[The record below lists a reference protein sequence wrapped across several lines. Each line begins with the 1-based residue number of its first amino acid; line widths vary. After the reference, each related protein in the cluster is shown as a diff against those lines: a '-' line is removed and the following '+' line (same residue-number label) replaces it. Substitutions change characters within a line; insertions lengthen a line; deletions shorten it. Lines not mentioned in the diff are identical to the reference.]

1 MYKLLQRSVS
11 DVNWI
16 DGTFPI
22 VRLELIDH
30 FTFAVRLQQQFN
42 RFIFKLEQ
50 QEYEKEKIA
59 WSFISFPDNQDVLDL
74 IEKKHSGIFSILDE
88 QCKLAKCTDSS
99 FSRALYEKCEEHNC
113 FQSSR
118 TQKARGLF
126 AVQHYAG
133 NVEYDTSSFLN
144 KNKDELPKEATD
156 FLLSSRASTV
166 RKLGE
171 ILSDS
176 SNHDNSG
183 NNGRKFNNA
192 KSTLSR
198 ASVGNQFTSQL
209 RELRCRIEL
218 TSPHYIRC
226 MKPNDEL
233 TPDNFVPAVI
243 ANQLNCAGVLEAVR
257 VSRVGY
263 PQRYTK
269 DLFVRRYLIL
279 CITAME
285 RGKRRR
291 GDLCDELVEILVPKI
306 WCEQRGN
313 ADEQNDQQSSITY
326 VYL

>member
-1 MYKLLQRSVS
+1 ME
-11 DVNWI
+11 
-16 DGTFPI
+16 I
-22 VRLELIDH
+22 VEFVFSRGVH
-30 FTFAVRLQQQFN
+30 GFAFAYQIFRHSLQQQFN

-50 QEYEKEKIA
+50 QEYERENIA

-99 FSRALYEKCEEHNC
+99 FSRALYEKCEDHTC
-113 FQSSR
+113 FESSR

-126 AVQHYAG
+126 AVKHYAG
-133 NVEYDTSSFLN
+133 MVEYDTASFLN
-144 KNKDELPKEATD
+144 KNKDELPKEATE
-156 FLLSSRASTV
+156 FLLSSSILTV

-171 ILSDS
+171 ILSNNS
-176 SNHDNSG
+176 SQDSG
-183 NNGRKFNNA
+183 NSGRKFSNT

-198 ASVGNQFTSQL
+198 ASVGNQFTAQL

-226 MKPNDEL
+226 IKPNDEL
-233 TPDNFVPAVI
+233 TPDNFEPAVI

-269 DLFVRRYLIL
+269 ELFVKLYWIL
-279 CITAME
+279 SVRTVE
-285 RGKRRR
+285 RTKIRR
-291 GDLCDELVEILVPKI
+291 GDLCEDLVESLVPKV
-306 WCEQRGN
+306 WAEQQGGTSGSY
-313 ADEQNDQQSSITY
+313 DQKHLSR
-326 VYL
+326 